1 MTITK
6 EVLDELLSG
15 VENANDLLG
24 DKGLMK
30 ELKVRLMERMLGAEL
45 TEYLGYEPGADPTNH
60 QDNRRNGSMR
70 KTVKGNDGALPIDVP
85 RDRDGSFEPVLI
97 KKGQTRIDGMDDK
110 IIGLYAAG
118 LSTRDIRA
126 HLEEVYGLK
135 VSADL
140 ISRVTDAVLEEV
152 SDWQNRA
159 LEPMYPI
166 VFLDALRVKIR
177 DAESRQVKNKA
188 VYVALGVTPEG
199 EREVLGLWIANNE
212 GAKFWLSVMNNLR
225 NRGVEDI
232 LIAVVDGL
240 KGFPDAINAAFPDTT
255 VQTCIVH
262 LVRHSLNFCGWKD
275 RKNVAK
281 DLKRIYQATDDVEAE
296 KALADF
302 EAEWGQKYPSIAPSW
317 RRAWQEV
324 IPFFAFPPEVR
335 KIIYTTNA
343 IESLNRVIRK
353 TTKTRGSFPTDDAA
367 MKLIYLAIRSFEKT
381 GRAVREWV
389 AARNQFCDLSPIPR
403 MRMSSIIRS
412 RSGLTF
418 SCVMGTSYLT
428 IEKVPIIKQEPRN
441 TKTTSNQ
448 EVKRPPQAPLPRER
462 LSP

>member
-1 MTITK
+1 MTISK

-15 VENANDLLG
+15 VDRPEDLLG

-30 ELKVRLMERMLGAEL
+30 ELKVRFMERMLGAEL
-45 TEYLGYEPGADPTNH
+45 TEHLGYEPGEDPAE
-60 QDNRRNGSMR
+60 QSNRRNGTSR
-70 KTVKGNDGALPIDVP
+70 KTVKGNDGALLIDVP
-85 RDRDGSFEPVLI
+85 RDRDGSFEPERI
-97 KKGQTRIDGMDDK
+97 KTGQTRIDGMDDK

-118 LSTRDIRA
+118 LSIRDIRA

-140 ISRVTDAVLEEV
+140 VSRVTDAVLEEV

-199 EREVLGLWIANNE
+199 KREVLGLWIAANE

-275 RKNVAK
+275 RKTVAK
-281 DLKRIYQATDDVEAE
+281 DLKRIYQATNDTEAE
-296 KALADF
+296 KARADF

-324 IPFFAFPPEVR
+324 IPFFAFPPAVR

-343 IESLNRVIRK
+343 IESLNRGIRK
-353 TTKTRGSFPTDDAA
+353 TTKTRRSFPTDDAA
-367 MKLIYLAIRSFEKT
+367 TKLIYLAIRSFERT

-389 AARNQFCDLSPIPR
+389 AARNQFASLYPER
-403 MRMSSIIRS
+403 
-412 RSGLTF
+412 F
-418 SCVMGTSYLT
+418 S
-428 IEKVPIIKQEPRN
+428 K
-441 TKTTSNQ
+441 
-448 EVKRPPQAPLPRER
+448 
-462 LSP
+462 

>member
-1 MTITK
+1 MTISK

-15 VENANDLLG
+15 VDRPEDLLG

-45 TEYLGYEPGADPTNH
+45 TEHLGDEPGEDPAE
-60 QDNRRNGSMR
+60 QSNRRNGTSR
-70 KTVKGNDGALPIDVP
+70 KTVKGNDGALLIDVP
-85 RDRDGSFEPVLI
+85 RDRDGSFEPERI

-118 LSTRDIRA
+118 LSIRDIRA

-140 ISRVTDAVLEEV
+140 VSRVTDAVLEEV

-199 EREVLGLWIANNE
+199 EREVLGLWIAANE

-275 RKNVAK
+275 RKTVAK
-281 DLKRIYQATDDVEAE
+281 DLKRIYQATNDTEAE
-296 KALADF
+296 KARADF

-324 IPFFAFPPEVR
+324 IPFFAFPPAVR

-343 IESLNRVIRK
+343 IESLNRGIRK

-367 MKLIYLAIRSFEKT
+367 TKLIYLAIRSFERT

-389 AARNQFCDLSPIPR
+389 AARNQFAILYP
-403 MRMSSIIRS
+403 
-412 RSGLTF
+412 
-418 SCVMGTSYLT
+418 
-428 IEKVPIIKQEPRN
+428 
-441 TKTTSNQ
+441 
-448 EVKRPPQAPLPRER
+448 ER
-462 LSP
+462 FNK